1 MMHKLKRM
9 KELLVDA
16 IECEMAEGL
25 EEVDTKELGE
35 AIDMVKD
42 LAKAIYYCTVTEAME
57 GGYDGK
63 DAYSESHPKT
73 SSTESPETG
82 DKSAH
87 SKRRYME
94 GKMHNDKAVQM
105 KELEVFAQELTW
117 EIMEMMREASPEEKA
132 LLQ

>member
-1 MMHKLKRM
+1 MHKLKRL
-9 KELLVDA
+9 KELLVEA
-16 IECEMAEGL
+16 IECEVEEGL
-25 EEVDTKELGE
+25 EGVDTKELGE

-57 GGYDGK
+57 GGYEGK
-63 DAYSESHPKT
+63 DAHSEPYPKSHPT
-73 SSTESPETG
+73 DSPEGG

>member
-1 MMHKLKRM
+1 MHKLKRL

-16 IECEMAEGL
+16 IECEVEEGL
-25 EEVDTKELGE
+25 EGVDTKELGE

-42 LAKAIYYCTVTEAME
+42 LAKAMYYCTITEAME
-57 GGYDGK
+57 GEGKK
-63 DAYSESHPKT
+63 DAHDGHSTKSLAAESHMDG
-73 SSTESPETG
+73 G